1 MFSPK
6 STIYQTGWLDL
17 VFANRNKAYG
27 AYELRQN
34 ADRRLIRAL
43 FISCLFVV
51 AVFSYPLVSRHFSTV
66 EDLSS
71 IVEPEVDKEK
81 VFIVNL
87 PQLKKPEP
95 KSSPAPAIPKTEPIK
110 LKTTR
115 WVEPVVVSTPVV
127 DNPPTMAQ
135 LQNSVISDQN
145 ADGAATTSN
154 ATAPVS
160 NVSGNGDGLGD
171 VSGNGNTPVTMDM
184 LQRYPEFP
192 GGIEAFMKFLRKNLR
207 YPAQAVDEGI
217 TGKVFVNFVIEKDG
231 RLTDIKI
238 LRGIGYGCD
247 EEAIRVLKKSPAWS
261 PGFQNDRTVRVLYTI
276 PLMFHLG
283 E

>member
-66 EDLSS
+66 EDLSPT
-71 IVEPEVDKEK
+71 VESEVDKEK

-87 PQLKKPEP
+87 PQLKKTEPE
-95 KSSPAPAIPKTEPIK
+95 SSPAPAMPKTEHVMLNI
-110 LKTTR
+110 TR
-115 WVEPVVVSTPVV
+115 WVDPVFVSTPVV

-135 LQNSVISDQN
+135 LQNSVISNQN
-145 ADGAATTSN
+145 ADGASTTSN

-192 GGIEAFMKFLRKNLR
+192 GGIEAFMK
-207 YPAQAVDEGI
+207 
-217 TGKVFVNFVIEKDG
+217 
-231 RLTDIKI
+231 
-238 LRGIGYGCD
+238 
-247 EEAIRVLKKSPAWS
+247 
-261 PGFQNDRTVRVLYTI
+261 
-276 PLMFHLG
+276 
-283 E
+283 